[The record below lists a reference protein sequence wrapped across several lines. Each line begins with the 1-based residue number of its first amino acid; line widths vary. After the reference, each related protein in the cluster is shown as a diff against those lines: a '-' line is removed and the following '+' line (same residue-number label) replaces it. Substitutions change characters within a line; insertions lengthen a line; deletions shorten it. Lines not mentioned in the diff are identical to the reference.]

1 MKSNFGFLR
10 IITLALAAFVVF
22 SGCSLFNISQG
33 GELVEETLTVDPG
46 GATTASVQLDVDM
59 GDLKIQSMGG
69 TLLQGKFE
77 YNVPEWKPQM
87 AYEVSGDK
95 GVLRLTQPDAPTKLV
110 NNAKNTWDLR
120 LGEDLPMDLEVNLG
134 TGQGVIDLSR
144 IDITSLRVSTGA
156 GDLNLDLR
164 GAWTH
169 DIDIIINHGL
179 GEITLQLPSDLGV
192 RVDINHGVGQINAR
206 GLEQNGSVY
215 TNSLYGESSPR
226 LNIQIEAGAGD
237 INLEG

>member
-1 MKSNFGFLR
+1 MKFKVDFFR
-10 IITLALAAFVVF
+10 IFTLALAAFLVF

-33 GELVEETLTVDPG
+33 GDLVSETLTVDPG

-59 GDLKIQSMGG
+59 GELTIQSMGG
-69 TLLQGKFE
+69 TLLQGDFE
-77 YNVPEWKPQM
+77 YNVPEWKPNM
-87 AYEVSGDK
+87 TYEVSGDK
-95 GVLRLTQPDAPTKLV
+95 GVLRLTQPDGPTKLV

-120 LGEDLPMDLEVNLG
+120 LGEDLPMDLEINLG
-134 TGQGVIDLSR
+134 AGKGEINLSR
-144 IDITSLRVSTGA
+144 IDITSLRISTGA
-156 GDLNLDLR
+156 GDLDLDLR
-164 GAWTH
+164 GAYNH
-169 DIDIIINHGL
+169 DIDIIINHGV
-179 GEITLQLPSDLGV
+179 GEITLRLPTDLGV

-215 TNSLYGESSPR
+215 TNSLYGESASR